1 MKETVYNKISF
12 SKRMHMDI
20 SIRNQAIL
28 ACRRLLSQLNR
39 DPATPTY
46 GCFDRRYWSW
56 KLVDFPESTFQRNI
70 HPLCWFMDQPEA
82 AGSENLVEFIRA
94 GFLYTIN
101 IQHKDGSFDQA
112 YPNEHSYGATAFL
125 LPDLIAAYQKIEE
138 GFLPDERVFIE
149 NRLMRSADF
158 LYKAAEL
165 HGFIANHLAGAAL
178 ALIKSYQLFGEKK
191 YKSASDNIV
200 DIIIENQSDEGWFQE
215 YDGADPGYQT
225 LCMYYLAQIFTLRH
239 SDKLH
244 NALERSLQFLQFFI
258 HPDGTF
264 GGEYGSRRTEIYY
277 PGGISILSQE
287 FPVAAK
293 MHTIM
298 KESIRTG
305 NTVNLID
312 IDMGNLAPLLSNY
325 ITAASIVEP
334 SSETYSL
341 PKKQKEFTRVFKS
354 AGLAIIAT
362 PVYYAVL
369 GISNG
374 GVLKVFN
381 KKTNTLVYDDC
392 GLLGE
397 TSNGQK
403 FSTQITDLNNPII
416 RNGNIFETSSTFKK
430 IPSQFPTP
438 FNYLILRIANLTLMR
453 CRFLNEA
460 AKKMFVKLLINKNS
474 SIPLRRI
481 RQIEFRQNTI
491 HIADKIEKTG
501 PIQIKTL
508 LYENKFSAIHMAS
521 ARYFTPSQLVK
532 REQPIIDFEYLQKTG
547 ATSQSLIINLQKDP
561 KAHRA

>member
-1 MKETVYNKISF
+1 
-12 SKRMHMDI
+12 MDI
-20 SIRNQAIL
+20 SIREQAIM

-39 DPATPTY
+39 DPATPAY
-46 GCFDRRYWSW
+46 GCFDRRYWAW
-56 KLVDFPESTFQRNI
+56 KLVDFPEATFQRNI
-70 HPLCWFMDQPEA
+70 HSLCWFMDQPEA
-82 AGSENLVEFIRA
+82 AGSNNLAEFIRA
-94 GFLYTIN
+94 GILYAID

-125 LPDLIAAYQKIEE
+125 LPDLITTYQKIKE
-138 GFLPDERVFIE
+138 GLLPNERIFIE

-178 ALIKSYQLFGEKK
+178 ALLKSYQLFGENK
-191 YKSASDNIV
+191 YKSTSNNLV
-200 DIIIENQSDEGWFQE
+200 NRIIESQSNEGWFQE
-215 YDGADPGYQT
+215 YSGADPGYQT
-225 LCMYYLAQIFTLRH
+225 LCMYYLAQIFTLEH
-239 SDKLH
+239 SEKLH
-244 NALERSLQFLQFFI
+244 NALEKSLQFLQFFI

-277 PGGISILSQE
+277 PGGIAILSQE
-287 FPVAAK
+287 FPVAAE

-325 ITAASIVEP
+325 IMAASIVEAT
-334 SSETYSL
+334 SGSYSL
-341 PKKQKEFTRVFKS
+341 PYKKKEFTRVFKS

-362 PVYYAVL
+362 PAYYAVL

-381 KKTNTLVYDDC
+381 KKTNILIYDDC

-397 TSNGQK
+397 TSNGKK
-403 FSTQITDLNNPII
+403 FSSQITDLNNPIESD
-416 RNGNIFETSSTFKK
+416 GNVFETSSTFSK
-430 IPSQFPTP
+430 IPSQSPTP
-438 FNYLILRIANLTLMR
+438 FNYLLLRIANLTLLR

-460 AKKMFVKLLINKNS
+460 AKKLFVKLLINKNS
-474 SIPLRRI
+474 PIPLRRI
-481 RQIEFRQNTI
+481 RKIEFKQNTI
-491 HIADKIEKTG
+491 HIADRIEKTS

-508 LYENKFSAIHMAS
+508 MYGNKFSAIHMAS

-532 REQPIIDFEYLQKTG
+532 REQPIIDIETLKRTG
-547 ATSQSLIINLQKDP
+547 VTTQSLIIDLQKNSQV
-561 KAHRA
+561 RLL

>member
-1 MKETVYNKISF
+1 
-12 SKRMHMDI
+12 MDI
-20 SIRNQAIL
+20 SIREQAIL

-46 GCFDRRYWSW
+46 GCFDRRYWAW
-56 KLVDFPESTFQRNI
+56 KLVDFPEATFQRNI
-70 HPLCWFMDQPEA
+70 HPLCWYMDQPEA

-94 GFLYTIN
+94 GLLYTIN

-125 LPDLIAAYQKIEE
+125 LSDLITAYQKIKE
-138 GFLPDERVFIE
+138 GFLQDERVFIE

-165 HGFIANHLAGAAL
+165 HGFIANHLAGAAF
-178 ALIKSYQLFGEKK
+178 ALYKSYQLFKETKFR
-191 YKSASDNIV
+191 SASSNLV
-200 DIIIENQSDEGWFQE
+200 DKIIENQSDEGWFRE
-215 YDGADPGYQT
+215 YIGADPGYQT
-225 LCMYYLAQIFTLRH
+225 LCVYYLAQIFKLEH
-239 SDKLH
+239 SDNLR

-277 PGGISILSQE
+277 PGGIAILSQE
-287 FPVAAK
+287 FPVAAE

-325 ITAASIVEP
+325 ITAASIVEDT
-334 SSETYSL
+334 SEIYSL
-341 PKKQKEFTRVFKS
+341 PNKQKEFTRVFKS

-362 PVYYAVL
+362 PTYYAVL

-392 GLLGE
+392 GLHGE
-397 TSNGQK
+397 TNNGQK
-403 FSTQITDLNNPII
+403 FSSQTTNLKNPIT
-416 RNGNIFETSSTFKK
+416 RDGKIFETSSTFSKT
-430 IPSQFPTP
+430 PSQFPTP
-438 FNYLILRIANLTLMR
+438 LNYLLLRIANLTILR

-460 AKKMFVKLLINKNS
+460 IKKVFVKLLINKNS
-474 SIPLRRI
+474 PVPLRRI
-481 RQIEFRQNTI
+481 RKIEFKQNSI

-501 PIQIKTL
+501 SIRINALEQG
-508 LYENKFSAIHMAS
+508 NKFSAIHMAS

-532 REQPIIDFEYLQKTG
+532 REQPIIDIETLQRTG
-547 ATSQSLIINLQKDP
+547 TTSQSLIIDLQKDS
-561 KAHRA
+561 KAHLV

>member
-1 MKETVYNKISF
+1 
-12 SKRMHMDI
+12 MDI
-20 SIRNQAIL
+20 SIREQAIL

-46 GCFDRRYWSW
+46 GCFDRRYWAW
-56 KLVDFPESTFQRNI
+56 KLVDFPEATFQRNI
-70 HPLCWFMDQPEA
+70 HSLCWYMDQPEA
-82 AGSENLVEFIRA
+82 AGSENIVEFIKA
-94 GFLYTIN
+94 GLLYTID

-112 YPNEHSYGATAFL
+112 YPNEHSYGVTAFL
-125 LPDLIAAYQKIEE
+125 LSDLIIAYQKIKETFLQEE
-138 GFLPDERVFIE
+138 RGVIE

-178 ALIKSYQLFGEKK
+178 ALYKSYQLSKETKF
-191 YKSASDNIV
+191 KSASNNLV
-200 DIIIENQSDEGWFQE
+200 EKIIENQSEEGWFQE
-215 YDGADPGYQT
+215 YNGADPGYQT
-225 LCMYYLAQIFTLRH
+225 LCMYYLAQIFILEH

-277 PGGISILSQE
+277 PGGIAILSRE
-287 FPVAAK
+287 FPVAAE

-325 ITAASIVEP
+325 ITAASILEAA
-334 SSETYSL
+334 SETYSL
-341 PKKQKEFTRVFKS
+341 PNKQKEFTRVFKS
-354 AGLAIIAT
+354 AGLAIIGT
-362 PVYYAVL
+362 PAYYTVL

-397 TSNGQK
+397 TSNSQK
-403 FSTQITDLNNPII
+403 FSIQTTNLKNPII
-416 RNGNIFETSSTFKK
+416 WDGNIFETSSTFSK

-438 FNYLILRIANLTLMR
+438 FNYLLLRIANLTLMR

-460 AKKMFVKLLINKNS
+460 VKKVFVKLLINKNS

-481 RQIEFRQNTI
+481 RKIEFRQNTI

-501 PIQIKTL
+501 SIRIKAL
-508 LYENKFSAIHMAS
+508 KYGNKFSAIHMAS

-532 REQPIIDFEYLQKTG
+532 REQPIIDIETLQRTG
-547 ATSQSLIINLQKDP
+547 ATSQSLIIDLQKDP
-561 KAHRA
+561 KAHLV